1 MMPRPFQLSD
11 STHSFM
17 LAMAPVTTKNRR
29 LGPMARYTDFAARS
43 DSLHQFTVPDGRGP
57 RYRDWD
63 LAQFTR
69 FAERELVRHAR
80 SARVRAAYKGDSR
93 IPEQNY
99 PELGEYAGFAYIDD
113 ARALRSSASRI
124 GRYWL
129 GKPVIVAWPPG
140 EQGAREQLIASLRKK
155 SRSDARWPALAA
167 IWWTDSGVVQARF
180 ADLASGEALCG
191 SWRIE
196 PRRGVSGLFARALQL
211 GNNDVIRVAPNIP
224 ARYAI

>member
-1 MMPRPFQLSD
+1 MLPRPFQLLIPLILFS
-11 STHSFM
+11 S
-17 LAMAPVTTKNRR
+17 
-29 LGPMARYTDFAARS
+29 RYADFALPS
-43 DSLHQFTVPDGRGP
+43 DSLHQFAVPDGRGP

-69 FAERELVRHAR
+69 FAEHELVRHAR
-80 SARVRAAYKGDSR
+80 SARVMAAYKGDSR
-93 IPEQNY
+93 IPVQKY
-99 PELGEYAGFAYIDD
+99 RELGEYAGFAYIDD
-113 ARALRSSASRI
+113 ARSLRDSASRI

-129 GKPVIVAWPPG
+129 GKAMSVAWRPG

-155 SRSDARWPALAA
+155 SKSDDRWPALAA

-196 PRRGVSGLFARALQL
+196 PRRGVGGLFARALRL
-211 GNNDVIRVAPNIP
+211 GDNDVIRVAPNIP